1 MGYSPPP
8 PSILDFSLDRA
19 VTDVRPQAETFQA
32 PLEEIVW
39 NTAFRRGFA
48 EARSG
53 RLPRYDDEVM
63 FQDGLAWV
71 YEWGRQ
77 FAFLAPTDLALVLP
91 DEGALNPKAVELF
104 REKIMQ
110 GEICT

>member
-1 MGYSPPP
+1 
-8 PSILDFSLDRA
+8 
-19 VTDVRPQAETFQA
+19 VTDLRPQAETFQA

-39 NTAFRRGFA
+39 NTTFRRGFA

-53 RLPRYDDEVM
+53 RVPKFDDELM

-77 FAFLAPTDLALVLP
+77 FAILAPADLSLVLP
-91 DEGALNPKAVELF
+91 DEGALNPKAVALF
-104 REKIMQ
+104 REMVLQ

>member
-1 MGYSPPP
+1 
-8 PSILDFSLDRA
+8 
-19 VTDVRPQAETFQA
+19 VTDARPQAETFQA
-32 PLEEIVW
+32 PLDEIVW
-39 NTAFRRGFA
+39 NPTFRRGFA

-53 RLPRYDDEVM
+53 RSPRYDDEVM

-77 FAFLAPTDLALVLP
+77 FAILAPPDLPLVLP
-91 DEGALNPKAVELF
+91 DEGALNPEAVALF
-104 REKIMQ
+104 REMVMQ

>member
-1 MGYSPPP
+1 M
-8 PSILDFSLDRA
+8 LLDRA
-19 VTDVRPQAETFQA
+19 VTEVRPQAETFQA
-32 PLEEIVW
+32 PLDEIVW

-53 RLPRYDDEVM
+53 RQPKFDDELM

-77 FAFLAPTDLALVLP
+77 FAILAPPDLPLVLP

-104 REKIMQ
+104 REMVMQ

>member
-1 MGYSPPP
+1 MGYSLPP
-8 PSILDFSLDRA
+8 PSVLDLSLDRA

-77 FAFLAPTDLALVLP
+77 FAILAPPDLPLVLP
-91 DEGALNPKAVELF
+91 EEGALNPKAVELF